1 MIVVN
6 LFAALQSV
14 FRFKRNLDEPLPL
27 PPQPLPPQPLPPQPL
42 PPQGAQSKT
51 PIRALSP
58 VPWKPNPNPSGG
70 RGQKLPIVS
79 AKGRSLDEETP
90 RTPLQKSE
98 LQREGKVRENG
109 KTAANVTV
117 SNADG
122 TLYLNMPH
130 LSELTSAL
138 PSPARHNNTPETD
151 HTAKSSRAVSPGNS
165 DSSKEIADL
174 KSTTNFLRSLI
185 DSMQENAQKE
195 AKIMR
200 EEISQLKS
208 SVEGLTETC
217 KKLQTEVK
225 EMRTPGS
232 NSSR

>member
-1 MIVVN
+1 MFNYTVIVVN

-27 PPQPLPPQPLPPQPL
+27 PPQPLPPQD
-42 PPQGAQSKT
+42 AQLKT
-51 PIRALSP
+51 PIRALSPSP

-70 RGQKLPIVS
+70 RGQKLPVVS
-79 AKGRSLDEETP
+79 ARGRSLDEETP
-90 RTPLQKSE
+90 RAPLQKSE
-98 LQREGKVRENG
+98 LQRESKVRENG
-109 KTAANVTV
+109 KTAANVTA

-130 LSELTSAL
+130 
-138 PSPARHNNTPETD
+138 NTPETD

-208 SVEGLTETC
+208 SMESLTETC
-217 KKLQTEVK
+217 RKLQTEVK